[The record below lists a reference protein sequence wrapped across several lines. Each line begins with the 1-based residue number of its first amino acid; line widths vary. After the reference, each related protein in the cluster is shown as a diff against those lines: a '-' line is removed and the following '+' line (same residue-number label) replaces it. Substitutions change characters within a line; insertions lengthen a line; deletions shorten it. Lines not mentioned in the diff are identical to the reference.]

1 MARAEQVKSLL
12 KSYSE
17 GDSEHFVSVVPQ
29 IAAHAARTG
38 KGKLAG
44 ELRDLVD
51 EIKQKQAAG
60 KVGGSVPIARP
71 KGELAGLLTA
81 RIRKRDLAKWY

>member
-1 MARAEQVKSLL
+1 MATAQQVKALL
-12 KSYSE
+12 RSYSE
-17 GDSEHFVSVVPQ
+17 GDAEHFVSVALQ

-38 KGKLAG
+38 KGRLAQ

-51 EIKQKQAAG
+51 KIKRKQATG

-71 KGELAGLLTA
+71 SGELAGLLSVT
-81 RIRKRDLAKWY
+81 